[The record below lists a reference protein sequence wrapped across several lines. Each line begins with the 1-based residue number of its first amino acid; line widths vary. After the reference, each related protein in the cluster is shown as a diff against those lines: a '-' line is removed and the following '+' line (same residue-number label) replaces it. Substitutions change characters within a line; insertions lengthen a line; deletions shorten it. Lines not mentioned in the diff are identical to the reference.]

1 MTEQPEHDDV
11 AETTIP
17 DETPA
22 ARFSRIATP
31 RFHKVIKYMRLLQ
44 NTAGVGYESTP
55 EQQAKLIV
63 TLQTE
68 LDALAA
74 AFEKQHKTDDLP
86 TL

>member
-1 MTEQPEHDDV
+1 MTDQIEHDDV
-11 AETTIP
+11 GETTIP
-17 DETPA
+17 NETPS

-44 NTAGVGYESTP
+44 NCAGVGYESTS
-55 EQQAKLIV
+55 EQQAKLIT
-63 TLQTE
+63 TLQDE